1 MLLQAAANS
10 PSGEKQ
16 ARGVGSQKVPPLTI
30 KLGCKSPVN
39 TTTKEL
45 QTSSTNT
52 TTTTTMS
59 SLTNTALTAAADPYV
74 MLPDRETEKANSALS
89 KGLSPEFL

>member
-1 MLLQAAANS
+1 M
-10 PSGEKQ
+10 
-16 ARGVGSQKVPPLTI
+16 PPLTI

-52 TTTTTMS
+52 ATTTTMS
-59 SLTNTALTAAADPYV
+59 LTTTAASAAAADPYV